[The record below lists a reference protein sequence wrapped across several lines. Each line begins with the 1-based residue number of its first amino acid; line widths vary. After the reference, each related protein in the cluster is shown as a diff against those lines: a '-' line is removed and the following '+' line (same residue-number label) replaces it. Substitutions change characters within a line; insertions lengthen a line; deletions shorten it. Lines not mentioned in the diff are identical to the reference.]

1 MANPE
6 IQTVSIALSADE
18 AIVLFEILAREI
30 DGNNG
35 SRLRPF
41 TSHEGELWALNG
53 PIRDVKKAHLAHGR
67 FPTSTRQTVQI
78 ITDQGSEQGFLEV
91 PVTPGTFG

>member
-53 PIRDVKKAHLAHGR
+53 LHSLLEKELVEPFSKDY
-67 FPTSTRQTVQI
+67 
-78 ITDQGSEQGFLEV
+78 SEQLSQARERLVKLNGAW
-91 PVTPGTFG
+91 PD